1 MDLPPELIAS
11 LSWNQQS
18 TYLPVAGA
26 GLFIY
31 DYVLTLSDEARYV
44 WTAPWSLG
52 KILFLLTRYPTFIDV
67 ALAMYR
73 NLGYSLTSGT
83 CSLLYNISGWTT
95 IIGIAI
101 AEIIMLMRVWAIW
114 NQTRTAGLLLA
125 TLIIASMIG
134 AFVSFVKFH
143 EKQEFIELYKISPN
157 LQGCYG
163 TVGTK
168 VVFIIYVIATVFEIL
183 MVILMIV
190 KGMRDSVRRDSSSLL
205 YNVYQDGILY
215 YVVLFASSVAN
226 TVLILAGPPEF
237 TNALSMY
244 DTAAALKFYDYLLT
258 IIDESNLVW
267 AAPWSFGK
275 VVFFLTRYPA
285 FVDIS
290 LMLYF
295 VQLNSIAPNLH
306 GCFTIRQTPVY
317 YQGYL
322 LLMAYETLIAGLML
336 AKGAFYLRHGSS
348 SYITGFYKDGVVY
361 YAALLNLKGR
371 STPCSQP
378 ESYSISEK
386 TTLDANIILRL
397 HLFVSKPS
405 YSTIMINH
413 AQ

>member
-114 NQTRTAGLLLA
+114 NQTRTAGILLA

-244 DTAAALKFYDYLLT
+244 DTAAALVCVR
-258 IIDESNLVW
+258 N
-267 AAPWSFGK
+267 
-275 VVFFLTRYPA
+275 
-285 FVDIS
+285 
-290 LMLYF
+290 
-295 VQLNSIAPNLH
+295 
-306 GCFTIRQTPVY
+306 
-317 YQGYL
+317 
-322 LLMAYETLIAGLML
+322 
-336 AKGAFYLRHGSS
+336 
-348 SYITGFYKDGVVY
+348 
-361 YAALLNLKGR
+361 
-371 STPCSQP
+371 
-378 ESYSISEK
+378 
-386 TTLDANIILRL
+386 
-397 HLFVSKPS
+397 
-405 YSTIMINH
+405 
-413 AQ
+413 